1 MKTRLLVSTTV
12 LLFGLSAGAVAQAQ
26 QDHQQHHPSGN
37 APAQAQPAPP
47 PAPSPTPAP
56 TAPPSAAPPQSQMP
70 MGQMMQG
77 MPEQCRGMM
86 QNMQTCMGMMQQ
98 MMQGRMGH
106 GMPMPGQMSPGGMQ
120 TAPAQPTAVSASTKA
135 YLESVE
141 KMHAPMMQG
150 MQAADPDVAFV
161 RGMIPHHQG
170 AIDMAK
176 VLLQYGKD
184 PQTRKW
190 ANDVIREQQREISEM
205 EAWLKKNAR

>member
-1 MKTRLLVSTTV
+1 MTAHIILLASALLISFSGSALAQTT
-12 LLFGLSAGAVAQAQ
+12 
-26 QDHQQHHPSGN
+26 QDHQQHHPGAS
-37 APAQAQPAPP
+37 APQVQPAPVQP
-47 PAPSPTPAP
+47 PAMSPPAVQP
-56 TAPPSAAPPQSQMP
+56 GGPQTQMP
-70 MGQMMQG
+70 MGQMMQN

-86 QNMQTCMGMMQQ
+86 QNMQSCMGMMQQ
-98 MMQGRMGH
+98 MMQGRMGQ
-106 GMPMPGQMSPGGMQ
+106 GGTMPMAPGGVQ
-120 TAPAQPTAVSASTKA
+120 TTPAHPAAASTSTKA
-135 YLESVE
+135 YLDAAE

-190 ANDVIREQQREISEM
+190 ANDVVREQQREIGEM
-205 EAWLKKNAR
+205 EEWLKKNAR